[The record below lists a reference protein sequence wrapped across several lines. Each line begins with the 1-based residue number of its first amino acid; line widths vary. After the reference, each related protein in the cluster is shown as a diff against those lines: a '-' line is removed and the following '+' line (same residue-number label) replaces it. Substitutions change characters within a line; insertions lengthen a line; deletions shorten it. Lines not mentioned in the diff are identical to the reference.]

1 MAKKAGWYWYVI
13 LILLVALAG
22 MFLWGYFGINAAKKS
37 VEKERA
43 VIQQKAEQV
52 ISARTQQLLRLSVLP
67 MTWVVR
73 REVMKGNYEQV
84 REYFSLLVQEPGI
97 RYIFFVD
104 NTGKIV
110 VSTDE
115 GMQGPKFSRF
125 YPDSILEVNEVSI
138 AGDETG
144 RIISVSPVMGLNAR
158 LGSLVL
164 VYESEK

>member
-13 LILLVALAG
+13 LILLIALAG

-115 GMQGPKFSRF
+115 GMQGTEFSRF

-138 AGDETG
+138 TGDETG

-164 VYESEK
+164 IYESEK